1 MSRTALALI
10 LLAPALFAPAPGTAA
25 TYTVDTTSNAM
36 LGACA
41 DAVPDD
47 CSLRGAIDKANGTA
61 GADSIHFA
69 IPDTDPGFQTA
80 TAHWRIVAGTDLP
93 FISAP
98 LTIDG
103 YTQTGAQENT
113 LSPDQ
118 GGSNALL
125 KIELR
130 GPGSGQGLFAGGAT
144 TLRGLAINHFQSALL
159 LFAPGPHR
167 VEGSFIGTDIS
178 GLSRDGTTTS
188 IGIRISAPSTIG
200 GLAPAAR
207 NVIAGNSFLGISDQS
222 GTSTQPSTY
231 QGNLFGLG
239 ADGSTVLPGQD
250 NGIQLND
257 AAQGTLVGG
266 DTPAARNLFGG
277 HDFAAIYVTG
287 NPLSGNPPDIRIQG
301 NWFGTDWS
309 GTQSRPNGRHP
320 TSPSQSQPTISV
332 FRGGRCG
339 LRIGG
344 LAPGEGNR
352 IDSGAAA
359 GVHIGT
365 CEGAAIVGNRF
376 SGNRIAIDLS
386 ASSGPDGAS
395 SNDADDA
402 DEGGNR
408 MQNTP
413 VVTLPPGFISQGGGD
428 TVALSYVIDS
438 TPANSSYPLTVYF
451 YRGGCNGGGRDLIA
465 SDTYGESDA
474 QQARAFNLVGD
485 GNVLP
490 LTTLAIDAAGNTSEF
505 SPMLGDD
512 LFVDGLE
519 TEPATFGPG
528 RCP

>member
-1 MSRTALALI
+1 MFRTAFALF
-10 LLAPALFAPAPGTAA
+10 LLVPALFVPTSGSAA
-25 TYTVDTTSNAM
+25 TYTVDTTSNAT
-36 LGACA
+36 LAACA

-47 CSLRGAIDKANGTA
+47 CSLRGAIDKANGTG
-61 GADSIHFA
+61 GADTIHFA
-69 IPDTDPGFQTA
+69 IPDTDPGFQPI
-80 TAHWRIVAGTDLP
+80 TAHWRIVANPDLP

-103 YTQTGAQENT
+103 YTQPGAEENT

-118 GGSNALL
+118 GGSDAVQ

-130 GPGSGQGLFAGGAT
+130 GPGSGQGLFAGSPT
-144 TLRGLAINHFQSALL
+144 TLRGLAINHFHTALL

-167 VEGSFIGTDIS
+167 VEGSFIGTDIT
-178 GLSRDGTTTS
+178 GLQRDGTTTS

-200 GLAPAAR
+200 GLTPAAR
-207 NVIAGNSFLGISDQS
+207 NVIAGNTYIGISDQS
-222 GTSTQPSTY
+222 GTSTQPSIY
-231 QGNLFGLG
+231 QGNIFGLG

-257 AAQGTLVGG
+257 AAQGTVVGG

-287 NPLSGNPPDIRIQG
+287 SPLAGNPPDIRIQG

-309 GTQSRPNGRHP
+309 GTLSRPNGRHP
-320 TSPSQSQPTISV
+320 TSPTQSQPTISI

-359 GVHIGT
+359 GVHVGT
-365 CEGAAIVGNRF
+365 CEGAAIVGNQF
-376 SGNRIAIDLS
+376 SGNRIAIDVS
-386 ASSGPDGAS
+386 PTSNPDGAS
-395 SNDADDA
+395 ANDAGDA
-402 DEGGNR
+402 DLGGNR
-408 MQNTP
+408 MQNAP
-413 VVTLPPGFISQGGGD
+413 VVTLPPNFISDGGGD
-428 TVALSYVIDS
+428 TVALSYVVDS

-451 YRGGCNGGGRDLIA
+451 YRGGCNGGGRELIA

-474 QQARAFNLVGD
+474 QQSRNFNLVGD

-490 LTTLAIDAAGNTSEF
+490 LTTLAVDAAGNTSEF
-505 SPMLGDD
+505 SPMLGDN
-512 LFVDGLE
+512 LFADGIE
-519 TEPATFGPG
+519 TEPAVFGPG